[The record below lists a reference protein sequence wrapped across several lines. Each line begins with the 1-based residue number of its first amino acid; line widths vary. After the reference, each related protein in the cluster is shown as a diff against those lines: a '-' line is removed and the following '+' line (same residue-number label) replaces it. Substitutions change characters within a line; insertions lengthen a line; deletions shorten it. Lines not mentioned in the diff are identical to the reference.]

1 MRRFL
6 LTLGGVLAAASI
18 ATSIAASIATGAHA
32 QSQAD
37 KTGSGGMAVAG
48 QEGGS
53 VLTHPLTLGVAIA
66 AAIGIAVATAS
77 AESSPVFTTTTT
89 TATTT
94 R

>member
-1 MRRFL
+1 MRRFQ
-6 LTLGGVLAAASI
+6 LTCGVVLVAVSI
-18 ATSIAASIATGAHA
+18 VAGAYA

-37 KTGSGGMAVAG
+37 KTGSGGTAVAG
-48 QEGGS
+48 QEGQS
-53 VLTHPLTLGVAIA
+53 LLTHPLTLGAIVA

-77 AESSPVFTTTTT
+77 ADSSPVLTTTTI